1 MIYMVTALNKSKG
14 RIFKMSIANDGKS
27 QALFIDDAHSKRFSK
42 LAAKTGGK
50 TNSSTQYLVAVY
62 MLSGF
67 EGIYR
72 KALHYV
78 DSDGI
83 CFAAMLENEVFS
95 SGEDTYIRAAWDL
108 FGCVNTEVCLW
119 KIANLSENFLMLIL
133 KGLMLSRNCL
143 L

>member
-1 MIYMVTALNKSKG
+1 MSNASVGKG
-14 RIFKMSIANDGKS
+14 
-27 QALFIDDAHSKRFSK
+27 QALFIDDAHNKRFSK

-67 EGIYR
+67 EGIYQ